1 MKNAGF
7 ARRFFCDASAPD
19 QGDRGRAVELSA
31 HRAGVIAEAE
41 QAARRVAKQP
51 AALGRIGEQH
61 LRQFEQRAVILPLRR
76 AQVRPIGRPQAA
88 VKRESVDDGAHKR
101 PSVVERVGD
110 LRKFRI
116 AGQLDADPLG
126 NAAPTNLM
134 ARGTNGAATI
144 IGSSRQNLG
153 NLECWGWWCGVVEV
167 GEGGDWRA
175 KFTQR

>member
-76 AQVRPIGRPQAA
+76 TQVRPIRSPQAA
-88 VKRESVDDGAHKR
+88 VKRESVDNGGYVW
-101 PSVVERVGD
+101 PGVVERVGD

-116 AGQLDADPLG
+116 AGQFDADPLD
-126 NAAPTNLM
+126 NAAFTNLM
-134 ARGTNGAATI
+134 ESGTNGPETI
-144 IGSSRQNLG
+144 IGNSRQNLG
-153 NLECWGWWCGVVEV
+153 NLGCWGLVVV
-167 GEGGDWRA
+167 GAAW
-175 KFTQR
+175 